1 MPRMSA
7 PGRSFHP
14 SYVIY
19 RPEMSGQIS
28 VDSLGVDWR
37 HDAGFRVHRP
47 KGLPDL
53 WVLVLFTGRVEIGVQ
68 GVARPFPAG
77 TGILYAPGSF
87 QWYQAAGTDF
97 GNHWLKVGGGG
108 MAALVRRCGL
118 PVDEPFR
125 LPDFE
130 RVPALLTDLGREI
143 GGRPL
148 RWERAAALL
157 VEQILINL
165 ARLAH
170 APGTLRAPE
179 GAEQVAGLRALR
191 AEMRQH
197 PERNWTLTGMAARA
211 GLRRSRFSE
220 LWTRAFAISPGDDVI
235 AARLDRA
242 RSLLGSGRH
251 RVAEVAR
258 LAGFRE
264 RSHFSRLFRK
274 RLGTTPAAFRRHYVV
289 DEPR

>member
-1 MPRMSA
+1 
-7 PGRSFHP
+7 
-14 SYVIY
+14 
-19 RPEMSGQIS
+19 MSGQIS

-68 GVARPFPAG
+68 GIARSFPAG

-97 GNHWLKVGGGG
+97 GNHWLKVGGTG
-108 MAALVRRCGL
+108 MPALVRRCGL

-125 LPDFE
+125 MPDFE

-148 RWERAAALL
+148 LWERAAALL
-157 VEQILINL
+157 VEQIFINL
-165 ARLAH
+165 ARLSRSAD
-170 APGTLRAPE
+170 TLRPPE
-179 GAEQVAGLRALR
+179 GAEQAAALR
-191 AEMRQH
+191 TLRSEMRQH
-197 PERNWTLTGMAARA
+197 PDRAWTVAGMAARV
-211 GLRRSRFSE
+211 GLRRSRFSA
-220 LWTRAFAISPGDDVI
+220 LWTARFGISPGDDVI
-235 AARLDRA
+235 AARLDLA

-251 RVAEVAR
+251 QVADVAR

-274 RLGTTPAAFRRHYVV
+274 RQGVSPTAFRRHYVQ
-289 DEPR
+289 DEPTGG